1 MQFSAAVGR
10 VIPMEMD
17 KDYKIVKL
25 KLDVIFKRVFGD
37 ENDTDIIAA
46 FVSALLDIPQESI
59 KNIYIRNT
67 ELTPEYF
74 KLKFGRLDLKLEV
87 DGKIVNIEMQVNAEP
102 DFKDRTLFYWS
113 KMFSGGLKDGDMYDS
128 LKKTIC
134 INIINFNLF
143 KDRKDYHSCYVPME
157 VKHHDIL
164 SDKAAIHF
172 FELRKVNK
180 ARQHKPVEDWLDLIN
195 AETVGDLMAIQEET
209 KIPEVKKTIVKLITL
224 SGDEKVREEAYYRE
238 KQLHD
243 EASALGYARSEG
255 RAEERAYL
263 VERMRKVGISEEQV
277 RRVLGES

>member
-1 MQFSAAVGR
+1 
-10 VIPMEMD
+10 
-17 KDYKIVKL
+17 
-25 KLDVIFKRVFGD
+25 
-37 ENDTDIIAA
+37 
-46 FVSALLDIPQESI
+46 
-59 KNIYIRNT
+59 
-67 ELTPEYF
+67 
-74 KLKFGRLDLKLEV
+74 
-87 DGKIVNIEMQVNAEP
+87 MQVNAEP

-172 FELRKVNK
+172 FELRNVNK
-180 ARQHKPVEDWLDLIN
+180 ARQHKPVEDRLDLIN

-263 VERMRKVGISEEQV
+263 VERMRQVGISEEQV

>member
-1 MQFSAAVGR
+1 MNN
-10 VIPMEMD
+10 ED
-17 KDYKIVKL
+17 KIVKL

-46 FVSALLDIPQESI
+46 FVSALLEIPQESI
-59 KNIYIRNT
+59 RNIFIRNT
-67 ELTPEYF
+67 ELTPDYF

-243 EASALGYARSEG
+243 EASALGQARREGRAEG

-263 VERMRKVGISEEQV
+263 IERMRKSGISEDQV
-277 RRVLGES
+277 KRVLGES

>member
-1 MQFSAAVGR
+1 
-10 VIPMEMD
+10 MEMD

-243 EASALGYARSEG
+243 EASALGQARREGRAEG

-263 VERMRKVGISEEQV
+263 IERMRKSGISEDQV
-277 RRVLGES
+277 KRVLGES